1 MASFLCYL
9 MSIRLLF
16 LIPLLHAI
24 ATNCFASRQPVLC
37 HDDESSALL
46 QFKQSFHWNLNSCF
60 DPSDYPP
67 KISSW
72 KVEGVDTDCCSWD
85 GVECNEETGHVIGLD
100 LSSSCLYGSV
110 LSNSSLFSLVH
121 LRRLNLAYNHF
132 NSSQIP
138 SGFSRLSGLTYLN
151 LSASSFSGQIPLNIS
166 ELSKLTSLDL
176 SYNFMLHL
184 RSLQGLVQNLTRLKD
199 LSLRYVQISSPVP
212 EILGNLSCLRTL
224 YLTGCGLHGEF
235 PPGIFKLPNLQDL
248 RVVDNPDLM
257 GYLPEFHSS
266 SPLKILSLAG
276 TSFSGKLPD
285 SIGNLNSLNALWT
298 GKCNFSG
305 HIPSSLGNLTQLI
318 YLNLSRNSFVGQ
330 IPSSLSNLISL
341 NYLDFD
347 SCQLS
352 GSILPSFGNLTQ
364 LKFLSLYQS
373 FIRSSN
379 PSSLSWLGKLTK
391 LTFLNLYGINLTME
405 IPSSFANL
413 TQLSDLNMGSTQL
426 MGRIPSWLANL
437 TQLTNLQLP
446 FNKLQGSIPISIF
459 YLKKLEHLNLYS
471 NHLSGTVTLE
481 MFINLK
487 FLTTLLLSMNK
498 ISFLT
503 KTSTNA
509 TQNKF
514 EVLGLASCN
523 LRHFPNFLRKQD
535 RLQWLDLS
543 HNNIQGQIPKWVWNT
558 SKETLLIVNFSHN
571 FLTGFDQH
579 MDNFPWSQLQILDLR
594 SNMLQ
599 ALPQIPPP
607 STVVYL
613 VADNMLQGEVSPL
626 ICKLSSLHSLDLSNN
641 KFRGTLPHCLS
652 SFSNSLSILNLQGNN
667 FHGTIPQLCAKG
679 SRMKIIDMSQNQFEG
694 LLPRSLSNCK
704 TLEILNLGSNQL
716 NDVFPS
722 WLGTL
727 SELRVLI
734 LRRNGLY
741 GVVGSPT
748 TIFASPNL
756 HILDLSSNKFTG
768 KLPFEYFQ
776 SWKYMK
782 KINADN
788 FTYMLEFTSIQSC
801 GFTVYQY
808 YPYSMTITSKG
819 REMMYS
825 KIIEVFADIDLSSNK
840 FSGKV
845 SEFIGNLNSLQ
856 LLNLSNNNLT
866 GHIPLSLGDL
876 TTLESLDLSQNKLS
890 GRIPWQL
897 TQLTFLESFN
907 VSHNQLTGLIPH
919 GNQFDTFENSSFAGN
934 LGLCGNPLSKKC
946 ENHEQ
951 APLPSSGIKEVQDSW
966 FHIEFDW
973 KIILLGYVSGL
984 IIGVVVG
991 NVVTEKMQCWF
1002 VRT

>member
-1 MASFLCYL
+1 
-9 MSIRLLF
+9 MSTRLLF

-24 ATNCFASRQPVLC
+24 ATNCFAARQPVLC

-46 QFKQSFHWNLNSCF
+46 RIKQSFHWNLNSCF

-100 LSSSCLYGSV
+100 LNSSCLYGSM

-199 LSLRYVQISSPVP
+199 LSLKYVQISSPVP

-305 HIPSSLGNLTQLI
+305 HIPSSLG
-318 YLNLSRNSFVGQ
+318 
-330 IPSSLSNLISL
+330 
-341 NYLDFD
+341 
-347 SCQLS
+347 
-352 GSILPSFGNLTQ
+352 
-364 LKFLSLYQS
+364 
-373 FIRSSN
+373 
-379 PSSLSWLGKLTK
+379 
-391 LTFLNLYGINLTME
+391 
-405 IPSSFANL
+405 
-413 TQLSDLNMGSTQL
+413 
-426 MGRIPSWLANL
+426 
-437 TQLTNLQLP
+437 
-446 FNKLQGSIPISIF
+446 
-459 YLKKLEHLNLYS
+459 
-471 NHLSGTVTLE
+471 
-481 MFINLK
+481 
-487 FLTTLLLSMNK
+487 
-498 ISFLT
+498 
-503 KTSTNA
+503 
-509 TQNKF
+509 
-514 EVLGLASCN
+514 
-523 LRHFPNFLRKQD
+523 
-535 RLQWLDLS
+535 
-543 HNNIQGQIPKWVWNT
+543 
-558 SKETLLIVNFSHN
+558 
-571 FLTGFDQH
+571 FDQH

-626 ICKLSSLHSLDLSNN
+626 ICKLTSLHSLDLSNN

-825 KIIEVFADIDLSSNK
+825 KIIEVFAVIDLSSNE